1 MKIAFSTYTISLIG
15 MMKQGKSNTC
25 RFANKSWPRRSGGG
39 VSAAHKK
46 KHTHCNNDRVET
58 RVS

>member
-1 MKIAFSTYTISLIG
+1 

-25 RFANKSWPRRSGGG
+25 RFANKSWPRRSGGGG

>member
-25 RFANKSWPRRSGGG
+25 RFANKSCPRRSGGG
-39 VSAAHKK
+39 GISGPQKK
-46 KHTHCNNDRVET
+46 TYALQQR
-58 RVS
+58 